1 MSNTKSSNPDP
12 LTYYEEVLS
21 KYDFP
26 KNYNPDRSRV
36 SSYPKAEVID
46 AMCKKFE
53 CDNLISLT
61 RHKNAC
67 KKKQLKNQ
75 LHENNNETNE
85 NNNETNEN
93 KESSSESS
101 SESKTPKNNRKNK
114 LKK

>member
-1 MSNTKSSNPDP
+1 MLNDLKD
-12 LTYYEEVLS
+12 YY
-21 KYDFP
+21 KKTMD
-26 KNYNPDRSRV
+26 NYNNLTLISLEKIL
-36 SSYPKAEVID
+36 SINYATHKKITLTCEY
-46 AMCKKFE
+46 CKKFE

-67 KKKQLKNQ
+67 KKKQLNNQ

-85 NNNETNEN
+85 INNETNEN